1 MRSDSNKKHPAKEK
15 NLTCGGY
22 KDSSLEAAQRA
33 GAKVHPK
40 IAQVDLDATLDP
52 SFVRNLEARGFLAG
66 QRKKVT

>member
-40 IAQVDLDATLDP
+40 IAQVDLDATLD
-52 SFVRNLEARGFLAG
+52 SSCVRNPVASGFLAG
-66 QRKKVT
+66 LEK